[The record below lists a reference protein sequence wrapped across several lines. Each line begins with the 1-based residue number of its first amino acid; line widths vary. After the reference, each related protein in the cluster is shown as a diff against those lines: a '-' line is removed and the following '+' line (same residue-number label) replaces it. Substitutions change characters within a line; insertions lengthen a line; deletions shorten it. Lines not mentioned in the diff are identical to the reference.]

1 MRLLILPAL
10 WLAVCPL
17 LFAKEKP
24 EEARTPLFS
33 VSALTQASRPSIV
46 TVTQFG
52 RGGGQDALGTGF
64 VIDKDGLIVTN
75 LHVIGNARRLEVELS
90 DGTKHE
96 VTEVHAT
103 DADLDLA
110 VLRISK
116 KDLQPLTLGDS
127 DKVEQGQDVVAIGHP
142 QGLQFSV
149 VEGVVSALREVEG
162 HPMIQVAIPIEEGN
176 SGGPLLDR
184 EGRVQGVLT
193 LKSAVT
199 SNLGFARPINA
210 LRPLLEKPNPVPMK
224 RWLTIGR
231 LDPRA
236 WEPLFNGRWTQHA
249 GVIHANEQGQGLG
262 MRTLCLNKEE
272 MPGLPF
278 EVSVMVKL
286 DDESGAAGLAFCSD
300 GKDQHYG
307 FYPSAG
313 KMRLTRFNGPDV
325 FSWTVLAEVAT
336 PAYQEGTWN
345 RLRVRVDETKIQCYV
360 NDTLVTE
367 MEDGVLRGG
376 SVGLCKFRVPGAQ
389 FKRFHLGETAPQKA
403 VPSQLAKELEA
414 ELDKYLGDSVQRDNA
429 MKKLLTE
436 PVAAK
441 RLLESRA
448 KDLEKQ
454 AASLRELQKDMHR
467 QSIGQEI
474 VTLLRRPGDQT
485 ELLKAALL
493 VARHDNPDVEIEPY
507 LRGIA
512 RMADELRNDPA
523 IKSKS
528 TSKAA
533 NRLVDYLF
541 RENGFHGTRSDA
553 IDDPSNSYLNEVL
566 DDREGIPLTLSI
578 VYLELARR
586 LGLQDIHGVS
596 LPGRFMVAYE
606 ESVPAA
612 EHKDAEGKEAVKKAD
627 GGNAAASSAPAREV
641 KRQVYLDLFD
651 GGKTLTSLEAE
662 QMIEQST
669 GSEVEERHR
678 EPATP
683 RAMILR
689 LLHNLTSFSKKPEQA
704 VPYLDL
710 ILTVEPESHGDR
722 LQRSLIRARTG
733 DREGARADLKH
744 LLDAEPEG
752 YDLGKISALYESL

>member
-17 LFAKEKP
+17 APGKDKP
-24 EEARTPLFS
+24 EPTKTPLAS

-46 TVTQFG
+46 TVTQYG

-64 VIDKDGLIVTN
+64 VIDKEGLIVTN

-90 DGTKHE
+90 DGSKHE
-96 VTEVHAT
+96 VIEVHAT

-110 VLRISK
+110 VLRIAK
-116 KDLQPLTLGDS
+116 KDLQPLSLGDS

-149 VEGVVSALREVEG
+149 VEGVVSAVREVEG

-176 SGGPLLDR
+176 SGGPLMDR
-184 EGRVQGVLT
+184 QGRVQGVLT

-199 SNLGFARPINA
+199 NNLGFARPINA
-210 LRPLLEKPNPVPMK
+210 LRPLLEKPNPVPMA

-236 WEPLFNGRWTQHA
+236 WDPLFNGRWTQHA
-249 GVIHANEQGQGLG
+249 GVIHASEQGQGLG
-262 MRTLCLNKEE
+262 MRTLCLNREE
-272 MPGLPF
+272 TPGLPF

-286 DDESGAAGLAFCSD
+286 DDESGAAGLTFCSD

-325 FSWTVLAEVAT
+325 FSWKVLAEVST
-336 PAYQEGTWN
+336 SAYQQGTWN

-367 MEDGVLRGG
+367 MEDDVLRGG
-376 SVGLCKFRVPGAQ
+376 AVGLCKFRVPGAQ
-389 FKRFHLGETAPQKA
+389 FKRFHLGETTPQKA
-403 VPSQLAKELEA
+403 LPAQLAKELET
-414 ELDKYLGDSVQRDNA
+414 ELDQFLGNSVQRDST

-436 PVAAK
+436 PVAA
-441 RLLESRA
+441 RHLLESRA
-448 KDLEKQ
+448 KTLEDQ
-454 AASLRELQKDMHR
+454 AASLRELQKEMHR
-467 QSIGQEI
+467 QSVAQEI
-474 VTLLRRPGDQT
+474 SALLRRPGDQT

-507 LRGIA
+507 LRGVE
-512 RMADELRNDPA
+512 RMVEELKEDPA

-533 NRLVDYLF
+533 NRLVNYLF
-541 RENGFHGTRSDA
+541 KENGFHGTRGDA
-553 IDDPSNSYLNEVL
+553 IDDPSNSYMNEVL

-596 LPGRFMVAYE
+596 LPGRFMVAYD
-606 ESVPAA
+606 ESMP
-612 EHKDAEGKEAVKKAD
+612 ESEKKDASGKEPAKKTEGEA
-627 GGNAAASSAPAREV
+627 NATKAL
-641 KRQVYLDLFD
+641 KRQVFVDLFD
-651 GGKTLTSLEAE
+651 GGKVLNSLEVE
-662 QMIEQST
+662 QLIEEST
-669 GSEVEERHR
+669 GTRVDDEDRA
-678 EPATP
+678 PATP

-689 LLHNLTSFSKKPEQA
+689 LLHNLTTFSKKPEQA

-710 ILTVEPESHGDR
+710 ILTIEPASPADR
-722 LQRSLIRARTG
+722 LQRALIRSRNG
-733 DREGARADLKH
+733 DRDGARSDLKFI
-744 LLDAEPEG
+744 LDSEPEG
-752 YDLGKISALYESL
+752 YDLSKIGSLYESL